1 MGSVNGGGNMGAL
14 YHQSMER
21 DGSAEMIYR
30 QLMLHLKTRG
40 RHAEALDVYRRC
52 EATLLNSLATR
63 PSPETRLVFESLRDI
78 Q

>member
-1 MGSVNGGGNMGAL
+1 MNGNADKAEAL
-14 YHQSMER
+14 YHQCLER

-63 PSPETRLVFESLRDI
+63 PSPETRLVYESLRDI

>member
-1 MGSVNGGGNMGAL
+1 MGSIYGAGNMGAL

-21 DGSAEMIYR
+21 DGSAEMIYQ

-40 RHAEALDVYRRC
+40 YHAEALDVYRRC
-52 EATLLNSLATR
+52 ETALLNNLATR
-63 PSPETRLVFESLRDI
+63 PSAETRLVFESLRDI

>member
-1 MGSVNGGGNMGAL
+1 
-14 YHQSMER
+14 MER

-52 EATLLNSLATR
+52 EATLLNSLATK

>member
-1 MGSVNGGGNMGAL
+1 MGSIYGAGNMGAL

-30 QLMLHLKTRG
+30 QLMLHVKTRG
-40 RHAEALDVYRRC
+40 RHAEARDVYRRC
-52 EATLLNSLATR
+52 ETALLNNLATR
-63 PSPETRLVFESLRDI
+63 PSPETRLVFESLREV

>member
-1 MGSVNGGGNMGAL
+1 MNGNAEKAEAL
-14 YHQSMER
+14 YHQCLER

-40 RHAEALDVYRRC
+40 RHAEALNVYRRY